1 MRSAGRC
8 KDEQQLAKDEC
19 RQDLARNKTTKT
31 SIELDLRSATITSS
45 STLSDLGILV
55 DSQLSM
61 ADRVATLSRASLCQ
75 IHQGVVNAE
84 ESV

>member
-31 SIELDLRSATITSS
+31 SIELDLWSATITSS
-45 STLSDLGILV
+45 STVSDLGVLL

-75 IHQGVVNAE
+75 IRQGVVNAE